1 MTVTNVRRDT
11 EAQTMT
17 ITAEFDAPVERVW
30 KLWEDPRRLERWWGP
45 PTWPATMV
53 NHDLVPGGRVDY
65 YMTGPEGDRAHGWWR
80 VISVDAPRRLEFEE
94 GFAHDVGVPNHD
106 LPTMTIRVTLDD
118 RPEGGT
124 RMVIETTFPSPEAM
138 EQVIAMGVEEGFAL
152 AVGQMD
158 DILREADARA

>member
-53 NHDLVPGGRVDY
+53 NHDL
-65 YMTGPEGDRAHGWWR
+65 
-80 VISVDAPRRLEFEE
+80 
-94 GFAHDVGVPNHD
+94 
-106 LPTMTIRVTLDD
+106 PTMTIRVTLDD

-124 RMVIETTFPSPEAM
+124 RMVIETTFPSREAM